1 MRSLINNMDF
11 RSLEVRLFKAKVK
24 SWFSFYLANSLRM
37 LLAIRCTEGHTTT
50 FSYSQ
55 ICLHKVHLITSMQHQ
70 INSHI
75 SHIHVTNTNS
85 VSLSWLRGY
94 NYNEINTGK
103 HFEEQFQSMLCKAS
117 FFYESHSALMHRN
130 EGSKPGRKR
139 DGCFSLFID

>member
-1 MRSLINNMDF
+1 MAVFGS
-11 RSLEVRLFKAKVK
+11 
-24 SWFSFYLANSLRM
+24 
-37 LLAIRCTEGHTTT
+37 EGLTTT

-75 SHIHVTNTNS
+75 SHIHATNTTS

-103 HFEEQFQSMLCKAS
+103 HFEEQFQSMLCEAS
-117 FFYESHSALMHRN
+117 FFLNESHSALMHRN
-130 EGSKPGRKR
+130 EGSKPERER
-139 DGCFSLFID
+139 EGCFSLFID